1 MAETPTIDTYK
12 NVTTE
17 NGNPFVNAEGVDSYG
32 GSANLYHAIMTTYY
46 GSTPVTTDFD
56 LLQSEIGLVFVENGV
71 IWDALKRTLPIPFN
85 PLQPYT
91 ENETIRHTGTDTTA
105 NGGDSTDKRNTFDNG
120 ALRDVGK
127 VETSNTGSITYGH
140 TISTEKTRYAGT
152 PLEQIDKYR
161 SLATEVNLTDIIIK
175 TVIRAITH
183 HIYIPRKPSNG

>member
-1 MAETPTIDTYK
+1 MAQTPTIDTYK

-17 NGNPFVNAEGVDSYG
+17 NGNPFLNAEGVDSYG

-56 LLQSEIGLVFVENGV
+56 LLKSEIGLVFVENGV

-85 PLQPYT
+85 PMQPYT
-91 ENETIRHTGTDTTA
+91 ENETIRHTGTDNTG
-105 NGGDSTDKRNTFDNG
+105 NGGSTTDKRNTFDN
-120 ALRDVGK
+120 ATLIDVGK

-140 TISTEKTRYAGT
+140 TISTDKTRYAGT

>member
-1 MAETPTIDTYK
+1 MATTPTIDTYK

-32 GSANLYHAIMTTYY
+32 GSANLYHAIMSTYY
-46 GSTPVTTDFD
+46 GSTPVTTDFER
-56 LLQSEIGLVFVENGV
+56 LQLEIGLVFVENGI

-85 PLQPYT
+85 PMQPYT
-91 ENETIRHTGTDTTA
+91 ESETIRHTGIDTTA
-105 NGGDSTDKRNTFDNG
+105 NGGTSTDKRNTFDSVT
-120 ALRDVGK
+120 LRDVGS
-127 VETSNTGSITYGH
+127 VDTSNTGSITYGH
-140 TISTEKTRYAGT
+140 TITTEKTRYDGT
-152 PLEQIDKYR
+152 PLEQIEKYR